1 MKGLLKD
8 FKVTKKTITIF
19 KNFLIGF
26 FLKAKD
32 VRIIIANFNQTIATH
47 MFCHVNAFQR
57 MINYICLKI

>member
-8 FKVTKKTITIF
+8 FKVKTKRIF
-19 KNFLIGF
+19 FKFLIG

-47 MFCHVNAFQR
+47 MFCHVSAVSR
-57 MINYICLKI
+57 MINNILF